1 MGGIHHSSHL
11 NGVSIVPLF
20 RQGSLMSQKKYIVLL
35 TDDERTQLKEVVR
48 KLRGTSQKVKRA
60 NILLKA
66 DEAGGTGW
74 TDARIAEA
82 CDCTTKTVENIR
94 QRFVE
99 AGFEET
105 LNGKKR
111 QDPPVAKLLSGD
123 QEAKII
129 ALRLGSPPHGYG
141 KWSLRLLARRVV
153 ELQIAETVSYQT
165 IRRALKKTE

>member
-1 MGGIHHSSHL
+1 
-11 NGVSIVPLF
+11 
-20 RQGSLMSQKKYIVLL
+20 MSQKKYIVSL
-35 TDDERTQLKEVVR
+35 TEEERSQLQAVVK

-66 DEAGGTGW
+66 DESGGTGW
-74 TDARIAEA
+74 TDAKIAEA

-99 AGFEET
+99 EGFDET

-111 QDPPVAKLLSGD
+111 TQPPVAKLLDGN

-129 ALRLGSPPHGYG
+129 ALRLGDPPKGYG

-153 ELQIAETVSYQT
+153 ELQIADTVSYQT
-165 IRRALKKTE
+165 VRRTLKKTE